1 MKFYVLL
8 TVALASVL
16 AVSACGASAET
27 LNNRGNDAFA
37 NQDYEAAL
45 SAYRQAEDQSPE
57 LAQPHYNAA
66 NALYRT
72 QNFEQAQ
79 QEIAQV
85 LAKDDGTLATDSTYN
100 LGNTYFQAGQF
111 EPAIEAYKETLR
123 LNPDD
128 VQAKHNLELALKQI
142 EQQEQ
147 EQQEQQQQENQNQ
160 QDQQQQENRQN
171 SNQSPEN
178 QDQPQENQQNQ
189 DSSGNEQNQNSDQS
203 QGKQENQNQPQEEQQ
218 NQGQPKN
225 NQPDQDSQQN
235 ETQNQ
240 GQSQQESPT
249 QNETDPLNQRI
260 SRKTAAPNPAPRSP
274 TNRPR
279 HPKAGKRKPWKG

>member
-1 MKFYVLL
+1 VKFYVLL

-66 NALYRT
+66 NAFYRT

-142 EQQEQ
+142 EQQE
-147 EQQEQQQQENQNQ
+147 QEQQQQENQNQ